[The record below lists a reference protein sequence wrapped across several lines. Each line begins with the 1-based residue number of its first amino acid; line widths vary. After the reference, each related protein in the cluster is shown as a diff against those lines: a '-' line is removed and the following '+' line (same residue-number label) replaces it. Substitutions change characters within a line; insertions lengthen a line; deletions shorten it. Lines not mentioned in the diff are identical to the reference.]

1 MVDAPWWH
9 GTAARTAVNRN
20 TNVAKSHRVWRGE
33 ARCRGTVATRLAAI
47 VAAGRREATSHA
59 ALQRVVAS
67 QDCQADVIIT
77 ADATMRGPKPIPLKG
92 VADKAIELAGKNGHV
107 VKKATRPRGAAWLR
121 CRSAAC
127 CN

>member
-1 MVDAPWWH
+1 M
-9 GTAARTAVNRN
+9 
-20 TNVAKSHRVWRGE
+20 
-33 ARCRGTVATRLAAI
+33 
-47 VAAGRREATSHA
+47 
-59 ALQRVVAS
+59 AS

-107 VKKATRPRGAAWLR
+107 VKKATHSGRGGAAWLR

-127 CN
+127 CD